1 MDRKIAI
8 PAGIALMV
16 MLALAGMLAIFS
28 FSANPAEAAIT
39 DVEIQVNGSAITDA
53 PQVGQLLTASITGT
67 ADGVATYQ
75 WYADGTMIDGA
86 TAMQYKVKAGDKYK
100 KLMVK
105 VYDDGTEKAAS
116 DATMAVI
123 VNPPPMLELIGVTG
137 TTITLTYSED
147 LDPSSNNG
155 PSLFVVKDGTAPV
168 SVNRVEVAPTGALTT
183 VVIETAQAVTASDLK
198 LTYNKPA
205 SGGIQDANGAPA
217 DGFPD
222 YPAEKMPEAPTSLKA
237 TVTTAYDAT
246 DDNITVKLEW
256 TAPVYK
262 GGTVIT
268 SYEYRTKVGDGDY
281 PQDTGTPPADEWE
294 TLAGGAN
301 DDGEQEIT
309 LTGAGDNTGAG
320 GGDDL
325 TFQIRAVNTEG
336 MGSTSNATVASEAPD
351 TTVTMVVDASL
362 KVPDKPNKN
371 DKVVLKFTP
380 ENDIPVAS
388 WITIVLHED
397 FDVPGSISAS
407 NVEIDASATPTGGSP
422 VRVVGRNPSRVD
434 VDDTDIWEA
443 ENEDDLIR
451 IRVPD
456 MLTGSSDEQTGDQG
470 IDGGAAV
477 TVTIA
482 KAAGIRAPKEGGKNY
497 EIGFEAQREN
507 INDKPKIGDLGTLVG
522 AVNRGKTAK
531 QAAMVYIPRLV
542 ELDDDKAGRGSVIE
556 ATAKGFAK
564 ETTVDF
570 WRDED
575 GDGNRDPNE
584 ARLCSAE
591 VSDDHIGACS
601 FTLTNPSF
609 VPGHGAIAAG
619 TRNLVNA
626 RDGEGNTADIAG
638 AVKDDQDDVIEL
650 EKSVAIAPEDGN
662 PGDKINVQLRDF
674 GKDGPV
680 ILVTIAG
687 IRVTD
692 ITGDTSVDAGQTNF
706 TIDIP
711 SDVPTGLR
719 VLEVTVDPND
729 GSKNVKDD
737 TTINIGGANVEAS
750 PTMVLPKQE
759 ILLSGSGFAGD
770 SYIMKAVLGGDDV
783 YQPKAKNWTGSNLVE
798 TDANGNWNTSVEIPL
813 SDATA
818 AAHGTTVTLLIED
831 ATKRVGAVELT
842 FPERTV
848 TMTPEEGRPGD
859 TITLVGTGY
868 PADDNLDVKVVYKND
883 QTYDEDVNPDAGGR
897 WQHTFKVPNE
907 GVGIPSTNI
916 ITVSFDS
923 DDPADNS
930 EEVVETFQHRVPG
943 AGVSVEPAAAAEG
956 QLVTVTVAGFS
967 RFTDVYTVEIG
978 GTNAQTRPEIVNTDR
993 DGKATFQVL
1002 VPGLDVGPTTL
1013 KASIGTRDQHT
1024 TAGTAFEVLD
1034 PTGVTAGVPIPVADA
1049 FKPLIDDGKLV
1060 SVYYFNP
1067 TSKEWQ
1073 WYIADPDFA
1082 DSNTL
1087 TEVATGSVATYWVNV
1102 TEDAMVELG
1111 RRLFTLTCVNG
1122 DCLNPIIYP

>member
-1 MDRKIAI
+1 
-8 PAGIALMV
+8 
-16 MLALAGMLAIFS
+16 MLAGVAVFAALVLAGMLGAFFVSVAQPVQADHGDDGDVYVHPSRS
-28 FSANPAEAAIT
+28 FTPASGTVRIGESLTVHIEVGDAFIITEELPDGFDFDSTTLPEARGSYSVNGQ
-39 DVEIQVNGSAITDA
+39 DVEFTIIR
-53 PQVGQLLTASITGT
+53 
-67 ADGVATYQ
+67 ATSFDY
-75 WYADGTMIDGA
+75 T
-86 TAMQYKVKAGDKYK
+86 
-100 KLMVK
+100 
-105 VYDDGTEKAAS
+105 
-116 DATMAVI
+116 
-123 VNPPPMLELIGVTG
+123 
-137 TTITLTYSED
+137 
-147 LDPSSNNG
+147 
-155 PSLFVVKDGTAPV
+155 
-168 SVNRVEVAPTGALTT
+168 
-183 VVIETAQAVTASDLK
+183 VTASQ
-198 LTYNKPA
+198 TAGPYA
-205 SGGIQDANGAPA
+205 FAGT
-217 DGFPD
+217 
-222 YPAEKMPEAPTSLKA
+222 AEF
-237 TVTTAYDAT
+237 
-246 DDNITVKLEW
+246 DND
-256 TAPVYK
+256 
-262 GGTVIT
+262 
-268 SYEYRTKVGDGDY
+268 R
-281 PQDTGTPPADEWE
+281 
-294 TLAGGAN
+294 AN
-301 DDGEQEIT
+301 DRNVDGRTAVTVSDESGT
-309 LTGAGDNTGAG
+309 TPTTG
-320 GGDDL
+320 
-325 TFQIRAVNTEG
+325 
-336 MGSTSNATVASEAPD
+336 SP
-351 TTVTMVVDASL
+351 SL
-362 KVPDKPNKN
+362 EVPNKPNKN
-371 DKVVLKFTP
+371 DEVVLKFDAP
-380 ENDIPVAS
+380 EDGIPVAS
-388 WITIVLHED
+388 WITIALHED
-397 FDVPGSISAS
+397 FDVPGSISNS
-407 NVEIDASATPTGGSP
+407 NVEIDATAKGI
-422 VRVVGRNPSRVD
+422 RVIGRNPSRVD
-434 VDDTDIWEA
+434 VDDNDIWEA

-456 MLTGSSDEQTGDQG
+456 MLVGSSDNETGDQG
-470 IDGGAAV
+470 IDAGAAV

-482 KAAGIRAPKEGGKNY
+482 KAAGIRAPKEGGKDY

-507 INDKPKIGDLGTLVG
+507 INDKPKIGDLGTLMG

-564 ETTVDF
+564 ETTVNF

-575 GDGNRDPNE
+575 GDGTRDPNE
-584 ARLCSAE
+584 ARLCAAE
-591 VSDDHIGACS
+591 VSGDHIGACS
-601 FTLTNPSF
+601 FTLTNPPF
-609 VPGHGAIAAG
+609 VPGHGIPG
-619 TRNLVNA
+619 STRNLVNA
-626 RDGEGNTADIAG
+626 FDGEGNRADIAG
-638 AVKDDQDDVIEL
+638 ADDDDDIIEL
-650 EKSVAIAPEDGN
+650 EKSVAIAPENGN

-719 VLEVTVDPND
+719 TLEVTVDPND

-737 TTINIGGANVEAS
+737 TTINIGGSNVEAN

-818 AAHGTTVTLLIED
+818 AAEGTTVTLLIED
-831 ATKRVGAVELT
+831 ATKRVGAIDLT

-848 TMTPEEGRPGD
+848 TMTPKEGRPGD

-868 PADDNLDVKVVYKND
+868 PADDNLDVKVVYKNE

-978 GTNAQTRPEIVNTDR
+978 GTNAQTRPAIVNTDR

-1002 VPGLDVGPTTL
+1002 IPGLDLGPTTL
-1013 KASIGTRDQHT
+1013 KAFIGTRDQHT

-1049 FKPLIDDGKLV
+1049 FKPLIDDGKLE

-1073 WYIADPDFA
+1073 WYITDPDFA

-1087 TEVATGSVATYWVNV
+1087 TEVATGSVATYWVKV
-1102 TEDAMVELG
+1102 TEDTTVELA
-1111 RRLFTLTCVNG
+1111 RRMFTLTCVGGN
-1122 DCLNPIIYP
+1122 CLTPIIYP